1 MQETEETLQASI
13 VEIDHQIEYTRDR
26 IAELQHDLNEL
37 YSDRYYFEQRMIDMG
52 YEPSLPF

>member
-1 MQETEETLQASI
+1 MQETEETLQAHI
-13 VEIDHQIEYTRDR
+13 TELDIQIEYARDR

-37 YSDRYYFEQRMIDMG
+37 YSDRYYFEQRMIDLG